1 MRKRANPDSEA
12 NIRRIDSKARALKQ
26 THGFQV
32 HFLRGQ
38 EVVTKM
44 FSDTIYGGKESARRA
59 ARKFK
64 RAAMLELPARLFR
77 GPQRTDKQR
86 AAAKAKVAPKKSSAK
101 PKASAK
107 RASARPAKVAS
118 KAKSVGRSK
127 AKAKSA
133 ASSKRTGKARR
144 R

>member
-12 NIRRIDSKARALKQ
+12 NIRRIDSKAKAKKQ

-32 HFLRGQ
+32 HFLRGR
-38 EVVTKM
+38 EAVTKM

-64 RAAMLELPARLFR
+64 RAAMAELPERVFR
-77 GPQRTDKQR
+77 GPLTADAARPKSKAKGKTKS
-86 AAAKAKVAPKKSSAK
+86 AAAKTK
-101 PKASAK
+101 
-107 RASARPAKVAS
+107 
-118 KAKSVGRSK
+118 
-127 AKAKSA
+127 
-133 ASSKRTGKARR
+133 RR